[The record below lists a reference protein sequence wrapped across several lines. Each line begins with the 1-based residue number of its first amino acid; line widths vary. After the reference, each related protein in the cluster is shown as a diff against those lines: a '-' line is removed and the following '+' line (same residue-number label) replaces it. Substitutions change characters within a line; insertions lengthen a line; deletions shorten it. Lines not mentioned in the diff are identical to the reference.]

1 VARGGIPV
9 SGRGVI
15 SVYAGLGTDASN
27 AVNGPQEREKFTF
40 RVRDG
45 EVQVLDPSRKT
56 FITPDGGRNVQRDV
70 AKLGTLH
77 VTVATP

>member
-1 VARGGIPV
+1 
-9 SGRGVI
+9 
-15 SVYAGLGTDASN
+15 
-27 AVNGPQEREKFTF
+27 
-40 RVRDG
+40 VRDG

>member
-1 VARGGIPV
+1 MV
-9 SGRGVI
+9 SI
-15 SVYAGLGTDASN
+15 YAGLGSDPSN
-27 AVNGPQEREKFTF
+27 AMNGPQEREKFTF

-56 FITPDGGRNVQRDV
+56 FITPGEGRNVQRDV
-70 AKLGTLH
+70 DELGTLH